1 MPAVLR
7 LKLPVKNVAKQ
18 VDMSYQQ
25 KLRGLYCHPIA
36 PVLVAS
42 SAAAFYPF
50 VGLATWAPTMAVREF
65 AGDDYTPEFILAAM
79 GTASLVLEYAP
90 PPPPLDLDLVP
101 NHPLFRSIIRS
112 KKKKKLTLNP
122 RYHQL

>member
-50 VGLATWAPTMAVREF
+50 IGLATWPPTIAVRVRLYVYISFFLIFFDCHVVTWADRLCARGSYYLKEGLRTRNI
-65 AGDDYTPEFILAAM
+65 AGYVPVYRLAF
-79 GTASLVLEYAP
+79 
-90 PPPPLDLDLVP
+90 
-101 NHPLFRSIIRS
+101 H
-112 KKKKKLTLNP
+112 
-122 RYHQL
+122 